1 MSDIPGDDPKP
12 TMDAQRDAPVANAP
26 SNPSS
31 AATPSAPSSSSSATA
46 APKAAS
52 RFSAAV
58 ATLNDYKE
66 LLTMIL
72 FVVGGV
78 IWLYAA
84 FATKA
89 YVASIECLLGE
100 TIKRYNNDTISKR
113 LSDELVDANIEMRRL
128 EEIHPVDARAIED
141 IEKQKQKIDDL
152 KSHKSLADQTAK
164 SAENLQECKK

>member
-1 MSDIPGDDPKP
+1 MSDIPGDDRKP
-12 TMDAQRDAPVANAP
+12 TMEAQRDAPVASAP

-84 FATKA
+84 FATKV
-89 YVASIECLLGE
+89 YVAAIECLLGA
-100 TIKRYNNDTISKR
+100 TIQRYDNDALSKR
-113 LSDELVDANIEMRRL
+113 LSADLVDANIEMRRL
-128 EEIHPVDARAIED
+128 QVIQPVDFKAIAD
-141 IEKQKQKIDDL
+141 IEKQKQKIADL
-152 KSHKSLADQTAK
+152 TSQKLLADQTVK
-164 SAENLQECKK
+164 KAENVQECKK